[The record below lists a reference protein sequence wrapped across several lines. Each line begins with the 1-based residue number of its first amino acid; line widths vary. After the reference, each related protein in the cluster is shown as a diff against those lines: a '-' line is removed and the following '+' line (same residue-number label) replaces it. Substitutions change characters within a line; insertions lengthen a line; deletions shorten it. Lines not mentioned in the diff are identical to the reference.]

1 MARSDDPRGPEPR
14 GGALTRR
21 SFLKGAGGVTAG
33 GLVGQ
38 GAAAAQQA
46 QGPQRASGTVE
57 LVLTVNGEERK
68 LAVEPRTTLLDALR
82 VHLDP
87 PITGPKLVC
96 NHGSCGACTVLLDG
110 NPVYA
115 CMLLAL
121 DAVGHEVVTVEGL
134 AEGDELSVV
143 QQAFVE
149 ADASM
154 CGFCTPGFVVSVSA
168 CLERD
173 PGSTLEEVKAACSGN
188 LCRCGTYPQVFE
200 AALEAGR
207 RMKGGR

>member
-1 MARSDDPRGPEPR
+1 MPRPTSQDVPQPPPDG
-14 GGALTRR
+14 LTRR

-38 GAAAAQQA
+38 SAAAARSA
-46 QGPQRASGTVE
+46 QGPQRTSGPVE
-57 LVLTVNGEERK
+57 LELSVDG
-68 LAVEPRTTLLDALR
+68 ALLNALR
-82 VHLDP
+82 NHCDP
-87 PITGPKLVC
+87 PITGPKLGC
-96 NHGSCGACTVLLDG
+96 DHGSCGACTVLLDG
-110 NPVYA
+110 KPVYA

-121 DAVGHEVVTVEGL
+121 DAVGREITTVEGL
-134 AEGDELSVV
+134 SAGDELSVV

-149 ADASM
+149 KDATM
-154 CGFCTPGFVVSVSA
+154 CGFCTPGFVVSVTA
-168 CLERD
+168 CLERKPD
-173 PGSTLEEVKAACSGN
+173 ASLDEIQQACSGN

>member
-1 MARSDDPRGPEPR
+1 MARSPDPDGREPQP
-14 GGALTRR
+14 GALSRR

-38 GAAAAQQA
+38 SAAAAQQA
-46 QGPQRASGTVE
+46 QGPERTSGTVE
-57 LVLTVNGEERK
+57 VELRVNGEVRK
-68 LAVEPRTTLLDALR
+68 AAIEPRTTLLNALR

-87 PITGPKLVC
+87 PVTGPKLSC
-96 NHGSCGACTVLLDG
+96 DHGSCGACTVLLDG
-110 NPVYA
+110 KPVYA

-121 DAVGHEVVTVEGL
+121 DAVGHEVTTVEGL
-134 AEGDELSVV
+134 AADGQLSVV
-143 QQAFVE
+143 QEAFVE

-168 CLERD
+168 CLERNPD
-173 PGSTLEEVKAACSGN
+173 ADLEEVKQACSGN